1 MRIDVEHL
9 SVRIGGAELVADATV
24 RAASGQVVG
33 LVGPNGSGKSTLLR
47 CAYRALRPSA
57 GAVLVDG
64 DDLHALSPR
73 EGARRLA
80 ALPQESSSEFDFTVG
95 EVVAMGRM
103 PHQSATG
110 RVSAA
115 DARACAE
122 ALATVGAGHL
132 VDRGFLTLSGGEKQR
147 VLIARALA
155 QQPRILVLDEPTNHL
170 DIAQQLEVL
179 ALLRAAPRPKAEPG
193 PEPGAAAPGP
203 DVEPGAVAPAG
214 SAATAT
220 AVDGGPTG
228 GLTVLT
234 ALHDLNLA
242 AQHCDLLYVIAHGR
256 IVTSGPPHEVLT
268 PTLLAEVFQVRGH
281 QVRHPVSGALQLLF
295 DRLPHQSAPAVPATR

>member
-1 MRIDVEHL
+1 MRIDIEHL

-155 QQPRILVLDEPTNHL
+155 QQPRVLVLDEPTNHL

-179 ALLRAAPRPKAEPG
+179 ALLRAAPRATAGPGAADAQRPDAEPG
-193 PEPGAAAPGP
+193 SGPGAEPGSGPGG
-203 DVEPGAVAPAG
+203 EA
-214 SAATAT
+214 
-220 AVDGGPTG
+220 GPTG

-256 IVTSGPPHEVLT
+256 IVTFGPPHEVLT

-295 DRLPHQSAPAVPATR
+295 DRLPHQSATTVPATR